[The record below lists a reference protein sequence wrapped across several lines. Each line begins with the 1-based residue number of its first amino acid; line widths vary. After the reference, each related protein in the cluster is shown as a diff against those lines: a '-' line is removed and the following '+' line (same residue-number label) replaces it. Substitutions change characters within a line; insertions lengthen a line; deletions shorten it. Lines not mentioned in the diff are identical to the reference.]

1 MPVER
6 RLAAGDV
13 LASLALVLAAGASLA
28 GLALPELYRDNV
40 AMIAQARGTDLATL
54 LVAVPALGIGLW
66 RARSGSMAAHLIGL
80 GMLAYLIYAYAIFAF
95 QVVINAATPAYI
107 AILGLASWSLV
118 LRLPV
123 LGELGERGFGARLP
137 RRFTAGFLGFT
148 VLAFGG
154 LWLSEIVGSI
164 ASGALPASVSDL
176 DLPTSAVYTLD
187 LAFLLPAMVVAAAL
201 LIRGAAMA
209 APLSITLLV
218 FSVGMVL
225 SILGLFVF
233 QALDGIAVDPV
244 MAVVFGLLGLAAL
257 GLAAVGVQTPE
268 TTDQARVAGRHSAS
282 AGRAA

>member
-1 MPVER
+1 MSVNR
-6 RLAAGDV
+6 RLAIGDGLAFLAVILAG
-13 LASLALVLAAGASLA
+13 GASLA
-28 GLALPELYRDNV
+28 GLVLPELYRDNA
-40 AMIAQARGTDLATL
+40 AMTAQARGTDLATL
-54 LVAVPALGIGLW
+54 LVAVPSLLIGLW
-66 RARSGSMAAHLIGL
+66 RARSGSMAAQLVVL

-95 QVVINAATPAYI
+95 QVVINAATPAHI
-107 AILGLASWSLV
+107 AILGLATWSLL

-137 RRFTAGFLGFT
+137 RRVTAGFLGVI

-187 LAFLLPAMVVAAAL
+187 LAFLLPAMVVAAVL
-201 LIRGAAMA
+201 LVRGAAVA
-209 APLSITLLV
+209 APLAVASLV
-218 FSVGMVL
+218 FSVAMVL

-244 MAVVFGLLGLAAL
+244 MAVVFGIIGFAAL
-257 GLAAVGVQTPE
+257 SLAAVGVRSPG
-268 TTDQARVAGRHSAS
+268 TTAQSRVAGHQPGS
-282 AGRAA
+282 AGTAP